1 MGRRM
6 KTLLMLVIVTAMVSA
21 TGCASK
27 SSEEVQPSHGVT
39 SGPRFVIDL
48 KPGPYYNGTATS
60 FLVFR
65 YTVQPQVAVWVEKPD
80 GTYVDTLFVTSKAES
95 GNRLL
100 RLVALKRSQSGLIF
114 RRNRSTL

>member
-1 MGRRM
+1 MGRGM
-6 KTLLMLVIVTAMVSA
+6 KVLLMLVIVTAMVSA

-39 SGPRFVIDL
+39 SGPRLVIDL

-80 GTYVDTLFVTSKAES
+80 GTYVDTLFVTSKAGS
-95 GNRLL
+95 GKWKQAPEAGRPE
-100 RLVALKRSQSGLIF
+100 ALPV
-114 RRNRSTL
+114 

>member
-1 MGRRM
+1 MGRGM
-6 KTLLMLVIVTAMVSA
+6 KVLLMLVIVTAMVSA

-39 SGPRFVIDL
+39 SGPRLVIDL

-65 YTVQPQVAVWVEKPD
+65 YTVSRRS
-80 GTYVDTLFVTSKAES
+80 LS
-95 GNRLL
+95 GL
-100 RLVALKRSQSGLIF
+100 RSQMA
-114 RRNRSTL
+114 RMSTPSS